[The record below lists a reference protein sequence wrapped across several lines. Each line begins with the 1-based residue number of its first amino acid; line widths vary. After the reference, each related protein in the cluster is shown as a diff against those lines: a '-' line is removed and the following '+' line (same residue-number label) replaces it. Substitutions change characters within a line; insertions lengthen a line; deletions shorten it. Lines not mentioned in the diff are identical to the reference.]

1 MVSTASRGGMIGL
14 LVRQL
19 LMGSVLGHR
28 YGLAA
33 RDRLPHR
40 CWTVPCPF
48 ACCRKVR
55 RATALFVH
63 IGSGLR
69 GGECGDSGLHSRL
82 RVADLEEDL
91 VVGAGSVR
99 GGIWSRAFLP
109 LEPIFA
115 GIRTRRT
122 LRVPI
127 STPDIRV
134 VAENA
139 MNLAPA
145 GATWRFTLYFSCI
158 SVMMERP
165 SAVSSASL
173 ARNAASE
180 IGRASCRERV

>member
-1 MVSTASRGGMIGL
+1 MVAPHWNIIASKTPAGSPSCCTWPRMSGSRRHGEGGGVLDSYRWFRQWLRGSFW
-14 LVRQL
+14 V
-19 LMGSVLGHR
+19 HR

-82 RVADLEEDL
+82 HVADLEEDL

-115 GIRTRRT
+115 GIRTRRR
-122 LRVPI
+122 LVRVGG
-127 STPDIRV
+127 TP
-134 VAENA
+134 
-139 MNLAPA
+139 
-145 GATWRFTLYFSCI
+145 
-158 SVMMERP
+158 
-165 SAVSSASL
+165 
-173 ARNAASE
+173 
-180 IGRASCRERV
+180 